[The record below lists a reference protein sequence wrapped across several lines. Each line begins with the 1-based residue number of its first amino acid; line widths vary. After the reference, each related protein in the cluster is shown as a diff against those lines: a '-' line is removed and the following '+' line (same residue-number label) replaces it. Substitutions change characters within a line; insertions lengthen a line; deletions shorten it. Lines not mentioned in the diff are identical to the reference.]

1 MGRDRRSWKGNSQI
15 EDTLVKLD
23 DLLELERE
31 ALLAGNIDGVTRRLP
46 EKERLMN
53 SLEEFE
59 LTDESKLDP
68 LKRKAERNQR
78 LLESALE
85 GLRAVTNR
93 ISALRRIRETL
104 EIYDQSGRRTTIS
117 ETRRSQVEKRA

>member
-1 MGRDRRSWKGNSQI
+1 MERDRRSWKGNSQI

-53 SLEEFE
+53 SLEAFE

-104 EIYDQSGRRTTIS
+104 ETYDQSGRRTTIS
-117 ETRRSQVEKRA
+117 ETRGSQVEKRA

>member
-104 EIYDQSGRRTTIS
+104 ETYDQSGRRTTIS